1 MRKTIVIS
9 IVTSAMLFGA
19 NVTELSTDQVN
30 KTQNSTISNATVDQG
45 KTEITGVGTTVNDL
59 TIIEKGDDGT
69 TGNLIDNVNISG
81 TTEGEELLLNVNQGG
96 TSVSGDATVENVTIN
111 SDSTI
116 NNGGD
121 IQGAGEVS
129 QGKTSVGGGSSLKN
143 VEIHSTN
150 SINNPNITGELHVL
164 VTQGTLEVDNNAT
177 ADDNAEAD
185 NVDITSNNSIGSGVV
200 ISDSTV
206 RQSYTSIDG
215 AGTTVSGLNINQTN
229 TLNGEGEIS
238 NGSNTL
244 QGVTKIDTGADVTGL
259 TTNVTNTIDN
269 FNSDKSTTAQNY
281 INIHSDSTVQN
292 MSVTTNG
299 TNNNTIT
306 NTTENNS
313 TVAQNTINITN
324 NSNLNG
330 LTTSH
335 NNIISDSTINNGVV
349 QQDVIDLNNT
359 SGSFTTNSTNT
370 INNVTV
376 NSLDNQINQAVIVS
390 NDSTLNSTS
399 ITSTNNIDSVNL
411 NNGKIAQNYVSINK
425 ANIFGLTLNNSNSV
439 TGTNEIGSDIN
450 NSSISQAEVIIA
462 SNGNIIDISSLTQET
477 TNNVTDATLNDSIVE
492 QAKVAIGNS
501 TVSGVGININ
511 ATNDITSDIDSSYV
525 SQNGLKI
532 CDSTVNNLDIDQD
545 NDITGGTITGSTLTQ
560 GNINI
565 AGESSDCEVL
575 ARLNTNKEY

>member
-19 NVTELSTDQVN
+19 NVTNLTQDQVN

-45 KTEITGVGTTVNDL
+45 KTEITGDGTTVNGL

-81 TTEGEELLLNVNQGG
+81 STEGEELLLNVNQGG
-96 TSVSGDATVENVTIN
+96 TSVSGKATVENVTID
-111 SDSTI
+111 SDNTI
-116 NNGGD
+116 NNEGN

-129 QGKTSVGGGSSLKN
+129 QGKTSVGEGSSLKN

-150 SINNPNITGELHVL
+150 SINNPNITGELYVL

-177 ADDNAEAD
+177 ANDNAEAD
-185 NVDITSNNSIGSGVV
+185 NVDITSNNNISSGVV
-200 ISDSTV
+200 ITDSTV
-206 RQSYTSIDG
+206 RQSYTSIGG

-229 TLNGEGEIS
+229 TLNGESRIEH
-238 NGSNTL
+238 GSNTL
-244 QGVTKIDTGADVTGL
+244 QGITKIDTGANVTGL

-281 INIHSDSTVQN
+281 INIHSDSIVQN
-292 MSVTTNG
+292 MHVTTNG

-324 NSNLNG
+324 NSDLNG

-335 NNIISDSTINNGVV
+335 NNIISSSTINNGVV

-359 SGSFTTNSTNT
+359 SGSLTTNSTNI
-370 INNVTV
+370 INNVTA
-376 NSLDNQINQAVIVS
+376 NALDNQINQAVIVS
-390 NDSTLNSTS
+390 NNSALNGTS
-399 ITSTNNIDSVNL
+399 ITSTNNIDNVNL
-411 NNGKIAQNYVSINK
+411 NNGKIAQNYVSINN

-439 TGTNEIGSDIN
+439 TGTDEIRSDIN
-450 NSSISQAEVIIA
+450 SSSISQAEVIIA
-462 SNGNIIDISSLTQET
+462 SNGNTIDISSLTQET
-477 TNNVTDATLNDSIVE
+477 TNNVTEATLNGSIVE

-501 TVSGVGININ
+501 TVSGVGIDIK
-511 ATNDITSDIDSSYV
+511 ATNDITSDIDSSYI

-532 CDSTVNNLDIDQD
+532 CGSTVNNLDIDQD

-560 GNINI
+560 GDINI
-565 AGESSDCEVL
+565 EGESSNCEVL